1 MTVLIDLHGVP
12 GSQNGQ
18 DNSGLIGPI
27 LFPAN
32 TTNTERTLNVLR
44 NLTEEFSRAEYGGVV
59 TCESRMAVVIFL
71 VCVFKGKKTS

>member
-27 LFPAN
+27 LFPSN
-32 TTNTERTLNVLR
+32 TTNTERTLNVLG

-59 TCESRMAVVIFL
+59 ICESRMAVMISF
-71 VCVFKGKKTS
+71 VCVFEGKKT